1 MGTSLFFSYYKYS
14 KFLPIKQEFLRY
26 FFLLKKTRRI
36 HKKSGGETTQFCIMC
51 IKVIFVR
58 KKCLHLP
65 LSCDKIGYILQKA
78 GYRRRKKMKNGFLK
92 ALGYDPIEK
101 QTSIRTEIIAGIVTF
116 LAMAYILTVNPN
128 QILAQDHLQKYWAS
142 VFIAT
147 ALGAIL
153 GTLLMAFLAKMPL
166 AQASGMGLN
175 SLLGGL
181 IGGTGGYAAAFTPG
195 QGFMLVLISGL
206 VFLLLSV
213 IKIKDK
219 TFRELVFDGMPVS
232 VRSAISVGIGLFI
245 AYIGFQN
252 AGIILT
258 NNFTQIG
265 FVDFTSWGEQII
277 KTGLVLDKVQVA
289 PITGYAAKTAVVA
302 FSGLFFIAILDK
314 LKVKGSIIL
323 GILCA
328 TVIGIPL
335 GVTDLSVLA
344 GNGAISWKFWENF
357 ANYFSGDSET
367 SVFGSFVS
375 VFETGL
381 IPEGVSIF
389 SVIMIIIT
397 MCMMDMF
404 DTMGT
409 IVGCCSGNRV
419 LSDENNKPH
428 NYGKIMLSDAIATC
442 TGAMLGTSTVTT
454 FVESGA
460 GVSAGGRTGLTAFTT
475 AALFFLSMF
484 ALPLFAAI
492 PGAAAASALIYVGVL
507 MMKNNA
513 KLVDMSDAIGATS
526 AFLTIVVMVLG
537 YSITKGIGVGL
548 VSYTIMSA
556 ICYVIELIKYAITK
570 KEKPVWNVSIV
581 TLVVTVLFCI
591 YFFVPATA
599 F

>member
-1 MGTSLFFSYYKYS
+1 MDKVEETVETENVSSSESAKETPAKKQNAFF
-14 KFLPIKQEFLRY
+14 
-26 FFLLKKTRRI
+26 
-36 HKKSGGETTQFCIMC
+36 
-51 IKVIFVR
+51 
-58 KKCLHLP
+58 
-65 LSCDKIGYILQKA
+65 KA
-78 GYRRRKKMKNGFLK
+78 VGF
-92 ALGYDPIEK
+92 DPVAK
-101 QTSIRTEIIAGIVTF
+101 QTKIKTELVAGVVTF

-128 QILAQDHLQKYWAS
+128 QIFGAGSPYWAS
-142 VFIAT
+142 AFIAT
-147 ALGAIL
+147 ALGAVV

-175 SLLGGL
+175 SMLGGI
-181 IGGTGGYAAAFTPG
+181 IGGWGGYGAAFTPG

-206 VFLLLSV
+206 VFLLLSLIR
-213 IKIKDK
+213 IKGQ

-252 AGIILT
+252 AGIIVT
-258 NNFTQIG
+258 NGYTQVG
-265 FVDFTSWGEQII
+265 FVDFTNWGDQ
-277 KTGLVLDKVQVA
+277 LVNFLVPA
-289 PITGYAAKTAVVA
+289 SGAAKTAVVA
-302 FSGLFFIAILDK
+302 LSGLFFIAILDK
-314 LKVKGSIIL
+314 LKVKGSIII

-328 TVIGIPL
+328 AIVGIPL
-335 GVTDLSVLA
+335 GVTDLSILG
-344 GNGAISWKFWENF
+344 GNETVSWKFWESF
-357 ANYFSGDSET
+357 GNYFSGNSET
-367 SVFGSFVS
+367 SVFGSFVD
-375 VFETGL
+375 VFKTGL

-389 SVIMIIIT
+389 TIIMIIIT
-397 MCMMDMF
+397 MCMIDMF

-507 MMKNNA
+507 MMKNNI
-513 KLVDMSDAIGATS
+513 KSIEMNDAIGATS
-526 AFLTIVVMVLG
+526 AFLTIVIMLLA
-537 YSITKGIGVGL
+537 YSITKGIGVGMI
-548 VSYTIMSA
+548 SYTVMSSLL
-556 ICYVIELIKYAITK
+556 YLVELIKYAITK
-570 KEKPVWNVSIV
+570 KDKPVWKVSIV
-581 TLVVTVLFCI
+581 TIVVSVLFCI